1 MVRGPSV
8 GAGEGEQGAGSREQV
23 PPHSNLGWCGAPRSL
38 LPAPCSL
45 LTAPLQEPAL
55 RHIAQT
61 GHALETL
68 R

>member
-8 GAGEGEQGAGSREQV
+8 GAGEGEQGAGSRSDLTPIWGGV
-23 PPHSNLGWCGAPRSL
+23 GPPR
-38 LPAPCSL
+38 SL

-61 GHALETL
+61 GHALEAL